1 MMRRLRDLSPVA
13 TPGEI
18 KRAMQVSTQMYFA
31 SAEELDDWL
40 YGRIVIERNE
50 RAALVARMMSDA

>member
-1 MMRRLRDLSPVA
+1 
-13 TPGEI
+13 
-18 KRAMQVSTQMYFA
+18 MQVSTQTYFA
-31 SAEELDDWL
+31 SAAELDDWL

>member
-1 MMRRLRDLSPVA
+1 MKRLRDLSPVA

-18 KRAMQVSTQMYFA
+18 KRAMQVSTQFYFA
-31 SAEELDDWL
+31 SVEELDDWL
-40 YGRIVIERNE
+40 YGRIVVERNE